1 VPTPEPFDRRTFLAR
16 GARTAAGLAVL
27 GGAPGLLAACGGG
40 GSSGG
45 ATSTSGAG
53 VSTATPKPGGS
64 VTMAVESEVDGFDPT
79 TNRWD
84 PGGIVYARSVYDPLA
99 AIAADGTVKPYLAQS
114 ITPNADFTL
123 WTIKLR
129 PNIQFHNGTPLDAA
143 AVKANLDAQK
153 ASLLTGAAFT
163 RIASVNVVDP
173 LTVTVSM
180 NAPWVPFPVYLAGQY
195 QPGYI
200 AEPSTLAN
208 KTAQQHPI
216 GTGPFVFSQWVPG
229 DHFTATKNPRYWR
242 SGLPYLDQITYKP
255 IVDFQSRENSL
266 KSGTVDMLHSSDL
279 QNYVD
284 LTANSSFVTVS
295 DLHSTLEPDQ
305 SFFMI
310 NTAVPPVNDVRV
322 RQALAYATD
331 RQKYINVIDNGV
343 PPQSTGPFVAGS
355 PYNAPTGYPNFDL
368 NKAKALVAQ
377 YGQPI
382 SVQLNVVNS
391 PKNLEVAQLLQS
403 MWKTAGIQSQIN
415 QVEQSQHILNALQ
428 GKYQINQWRQFA
440 AADPDLN
447 YQWWSAN
454 TAQPVGQLA
463 LNFARNKDP
472 QIQQALDTGR
482 SNPDPAARTS
492 AYQTIAKQLGS
503 DIPYLWLNRSVW
515 IVAAKPTV
523 MNFNGPSLPDGGKA
537 LGFLGGEIW
546 PTQIWL
552 NR

>member
-1 VPTPEPFDRRTFLAR
+1 
-16 GARTAAGLAVL
+16 
-27 GGAPGLLAACGGG
+27 
-40 GSSGG
+40 
-45 ATSTSGAG
+45 
-53 VSTATPKPGGS
+53 
-64 VTMAVESEVDGFDPT
+64 MAVESEVDGFDPT
-79 TNRWD
+79 QNRWD

-99 AIAADGTVKPYLAQS
+99 AIAADGSVKPYLAQS
-114 ITPNADFTL
+114 ITPNPDYTQ

-129 PNIQFHNGTPLDAA
+129 PNIQFHNGTPLDAT

-153 ASLLTGAAFT
+153 ASLLTGPAFT
-163 RIASVNVVDP
+163 AISSINVVDP
-173 LTVTVSM
+173 LTVNVLMKS
-180 NAPWVPFPVYLAGQY
+180 PWVSFPVYLAGQY

-266 KSGTVDMLHSSDL
+266 RSGTVDMLHSSDL

-284 LTANSSFVTVS
+284 LTNNSSFVTVT

-305 SFFMI
+305 SFFMF
-310 NTAVPPVNDVRV
+310 NTAVPPVSDVRV
-322 RQALAYATD
+322 RQAIAYATD
-331 RQKYINVIDNGV
+331 TKKYTNVIDNGV
-343 PPQSTGPFVAGS
+343 PPQSTGPFVPGS
-355 PYNAPTGYPNFDL
+355 PYQAPTGYPSFDL

-391 PKNLEVAQLLQS
+391 AKNLEVGELLQS
-403 MWKTAGIQSQIN
+403 MWKAAGIQAQIN

-447 YQWWSAN
+447 YQWWSVN
-454 TAQPVGQLA
+454 TAEPVGQLA
-463 LNFARNKDP
+463 LNFARNKD
-472 QIQQALDTGR
+472 QTIQQALDKGR
-482 SNPDPAARTS
+482 ATADPAARAS
-492 AYQTIAKQLGS
+492 AYQTIAKQLGT
-503 DIPYLWLNRSVW
+503 DIPYLWLNRAVW
-515 IVAAKPTV
+515 IASAKPTV
-523 MNFNGPSLPDGGKA
+523 MNFNGPTLPDGGKA